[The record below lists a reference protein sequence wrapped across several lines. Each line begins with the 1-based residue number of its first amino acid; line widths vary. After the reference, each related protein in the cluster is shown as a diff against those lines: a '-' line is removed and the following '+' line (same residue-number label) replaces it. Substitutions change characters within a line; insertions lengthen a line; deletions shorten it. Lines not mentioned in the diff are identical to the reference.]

1 MSAISALSLEA
12 GMSTVSC
19 AAWIALRMRVRRSAI
34 GSVMDMACSDLK
46 WVSKGCCAY
55 QEDFVIPGIRPL
67 WASSRRQMRQIPNLR
82 YTECGRPQRL
92 QRVYARVL
100 NFGG

>member
-1 MSAISALSLEA
+1 MRATSALSLEA
-12 GMSTVSC
+12 GISTVSC
-19 AAWIALRMRVRRSAI
+19 AAWIALRMRVRKSAI
-34 GSVMDMACSDLK
+34 GSVMDMGCSDLK
-46 WVSKGCCAY
+46 WFSKRCRVY
-55 QEDFVIPGIRPL
+55 QEDFVMPGIWPL
-67 WASSRRQMRQIPNLR
+67 WASSRRQMRQSPNLR